1 MTAPVFGLAVGLFR
15 TPRPGTSTQAI
26 CRHGV
31 VLLPCSERAK
41 ATAFPQHLNSLPC
54 PVGQLVNAA
63 PTFHSSS
70 VMLINDF
77 RPSHPTK
84 TFGLARSAEPPPAV
98 VPVLSSTLLPGLS
111 AMDGVN
117 AVFLQE
123 QKNCQRPELHHY
135 YGFICHLAPITAL
148 AFALV
153 RNLRHHA
160 GCGVRLPRLLH
171 RLPVNDATLKHST
184 GLTEYRASRYFA
196 RLPTCT
202 AEAGSLALCTV

>member
-26 CRHGV
+26 YRHGV

-117 AVFLQE
+117 AVFCRSKKTAKGRNFITTTASSATSHPLQ
-123 QKNCQRPELHHY
+123 PWLSPWSVISGITPDAVS
-135 YGFICHLAPITAL
+135 GFP
-148 AFALV
+148 
-153 RNLRHHA
+153 
-160 GCGVRLPRLLH
+160 G
-171 RLPVNDATLKHST
+171 
-184 GLTEYRASRYFA
+184 Y
-196 RLPTCT
+196 CT
-202 AEAGSLALCTV
+202 GSLSTMPPSSTAQV